1 MWVPDRRE
9 RQALT
14 YDLAMYVVAM
24 KLFDDLLD
32 DDSELDRY
40 ELGGCLPLWS
50 IATER
55 LCERAADPR
64 AVLRVIRDDFLVVS
78 TGQLRTK
85 REPAADL
92 AQWRAHA
99 DTYGGRFLGCYGSL
113 AALAGNVPHAY
124 RAATDLGYAFGMIV
138 TIADD
143 VLPRILPEV
152 LSQ

>member
-1 MWVPDRRE
+1 VWVPDRRE

-14 YDLAMYVVAM
+14 HDLAMHVVAM

-50 IATER
+50 VATER

-85 REPAADL
+85 REPADRRRPVRL
-92 AQWRAHA
+92 RPQGERAGNLGHLVHTGA
-99 DTYGGRFLGCYGSL
+99 TSLVEVRALVDEMRALGC
-113 AALAGNVPHAY
+113 
-124 RAATDLGYAFGMIV
+124 RAASQHSATY
-138 TIADD
+138 D
-143 VLPRILPEV
+143 VRPV
-152 LSQ
+152 VD